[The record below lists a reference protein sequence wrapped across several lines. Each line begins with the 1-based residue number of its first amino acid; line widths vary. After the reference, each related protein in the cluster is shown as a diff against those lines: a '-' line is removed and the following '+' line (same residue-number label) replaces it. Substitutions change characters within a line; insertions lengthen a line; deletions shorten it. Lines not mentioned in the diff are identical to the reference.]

1 MMEYLKV
8 KDHSN
13 LVRDPKSNSIINTNK
28 SAYNQYVTRRNAKN
42 EEVNKAQSMEE
53 DLANLK
59 GEINEIKD
67 LLRQLVQT
75 KYQ

>member
-1 MMEYLKV
+1 MEYLKV

-13 LVRDPKSNSIINTNK
+13 LVRDPQSNSIINTNK

-42 EEVNKAQSMEE
+42 EEVNKAQNMEE

-67 LLRQLVQT
+67 LLRQLVQS

>member
-1 MMEYLKV
+1 MEYVKI

-13 LVRDPKSNSIINTNK
+13 LMRDPQTQSIVNTNQ
-28 SAYNQYVTRRNAKN
+28 SAYDEYIARRDA
-42 EEVNKAQSMEE
+42 NKETDQKSQSMEE

-59 GEINEIKD
+59 GEITEIKD
-67 LLRQLVQT
+67 LLHQLVRS

>member
-1 MMEYLKV
+1 MEYVKV
-8 KDHSN
+8 KDHVN
-13 LVRDPKSNSIINTNK
+13 LLRDPKTNTIVNTDK
-28 SAYNQYVTRRNAKN
+28 SSYNEYIARRNAKK
-42 EEVNKAQSMEE
+42 EEDQKSQSIED

-67 LLRQLVQT
+67 LLHQLVQT

>member
-1 MMEYLKV
+1 MEYVKV

-42 EEVNKAQSMEE
+42 EEVNKAQTMEE

>member
-1 MMEYLKV
+1 MEYVKV
-8 KDHSN
+8 KDHVN
-13 LVRDPKSNSIINTNK
+13 LLRDPKTNTIVNTDT
-28 SAYNQYVTRRNAKN
+28 SSYNEYITRRNAKK
-42 EEVNKAQSMEE
+42 EEDQKSQSIED

-67 LLRQLVQT
+67 LLHQLVQT

>member
-1 MMEYLKV
+1 MEYLKV

-13 LVRDPKSNSIINTNK
+13 LVRDPESNGIINTNK

-42 EEVNKAQSMEE
+42 EEVNKAQNMEE

-67 LLRQLVQT
+67 LLRQLVQS

>member
-1 MMEYLKV
+1 MEYVKV
-8 KDHSN
+8 KDHVN
-13 LVRDPKSNSIINTNK
+13 LLRDPKTNTIVNTDT
-28 SAYNQYVTRRNAKN
+28 SSYNEYIARRNAKK
-42 EEVNKAQSMEE
+42 EEDQKSQSIED

-67 LLRQLVQT
+67 LLHQLVHT

>member
-1 MMEYLKV
+1 MEYLKV

-13 LVRDPKSNSIINTNK
+13 LVRDPQSNSIINTDK

-42 EEVNKAQSMEE
+42 EEVNKAQNMEE

-59 GEINEIKD
+59 GEIDEIKD
-67 LLRQLVQT
+67 LLRQLVQS